1 MHRFYLEPAL
11 CQGRTLAL
19 SGPEAHHASQVLRV
33 REGEPVTVLDG
44 QGSRFQCRAESVRS
58 RELRLAVEQVEKV
71 PPRQCQ
77 LTLFQALPKGKL
89 VEDII
94 TKATEL
100 GVSRVVPVLSERVV
114 VRLNPDERAVKQ
126 EKWNRTA
133 IEAIKQCGSAWL
145 PKIEA
150 PTDLETL
157 LARPPVFN
165 LALVGA
171 LESDSQHPKHWI
183 EKALKPVLSACAWIG
198 PEGDFT
204 PGEYHAIRSSGALP
218 ISLGS
223 LVLRTETAALYCLS
237 ILNYELEPLSR
248 ARPPATSRF

>member
-11 CQGRTLAL
+11 CQGTSLAL

-33 REGEPVTVLDG
+33 REGEAVTVLDG
-44 QGSRFQCRAESVRS
+44 QGSKYQCHVESVRS
-58 RELRLAVEQVEKV
+58 RELHLSIEQVEKV

-89 VEDII
+89 IEDII

-100 GVSRVVPVLSERVV
+100 GVSCVVPVLSDRVV
-114 VRLNPDERAVKQ
+114 VRLDSGERAAKQ

-145 PKIEA
+145 PRIEA
-150 PTDLETL
+150 PTELKAL
-157 LARPPVFN
+157 LARSPAFH

-171 LESDSQHPKHWI
+171 LEPDSQHPKHWI
-183 EKALKPVLSACAWIG
+183 EETPRPVLSACVWIG

-204 PGEYHAIRSSGALP
+204 GEEYRAIRSSGALP
-218 ISLGS
+218 VSLGP

-248 ARPPATSRF
+248 AV